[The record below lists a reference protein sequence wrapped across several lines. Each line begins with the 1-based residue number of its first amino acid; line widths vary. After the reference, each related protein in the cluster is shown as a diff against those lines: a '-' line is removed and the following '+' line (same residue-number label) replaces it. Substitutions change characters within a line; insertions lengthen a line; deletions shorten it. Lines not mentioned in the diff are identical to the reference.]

1 MDRQELLALYD
12 REERM
17 AVTFPDMRREAS
29 DRVVRLAP
37 LAPKRG
43 FRDGVVIYS
52 RLDEATVEPA
62 IDQQMQAFAALG
74 VNFEWKVFDH
84 DTPADLR
91 QRLLARGF
99 ESDEP
104 EAIMALPLAQAPPA
118 LLAPPSHDVRLLD
131 DPDVLDDVLAVQ
143 REVWQQEHSGLAG
156 YLRDTMIQHPELL
169 SVYVVYDQGR
179 PVASSW
185 LYHDPASPFAGLWG
199 GSTLEEH
206 RGRGIY
212 TALLAAR
219 VQQALRRGAAYLT
232 IDASPMSAPIVQ
244 RFGFI
249 YLATAWACTWRAAPD
264 TDAPILEGP
273 DHGR

>member
-1 MDRQELLALYD
+1 MDRLELLALYD
-12 REERM
+12 LKERLT
-17 AVTFPDMRREAS
+17 VEYPDMRREAG
-29 DRVVRLAP
+29 DRVVRHAP

-43 FRDGVVIYS
+43 FRDGFISYS
-52 RLDEATVEPA
+52 RLDEATVESA
-62 IDQQMQAFAALG
+62 IDQQVQAFAALG
-74 VNFEWKVFDH
+74 ADFEWKVYDH

-91 QRLLARGF
+91 QRLTARGF

-104 EAIMALPLAQAPPA
+104 EAIMALPLALAPPV
-118 LLAPPSHDVRLLD
+118 LLAPVTHDVRRLED
-131 DPDVLDDVLAVQ
+131 ADQLDDVLGVQ

-169 SVYVVYDQGR
+169 SVYVAYDQGR
-179 PVASSW
+179 PVASGW
-185 LYHDPASPFAGLWG
+185 LRHDTASPFASLWG
-199 GSTLEEH
+199 GSTLEAR
-206 RGRGIY
+206 RGRGFY

-219 VQQALRRGAAYLT
+219 VQEALRRGAAYLT

-264 TDAPILEGP
+264 SDAPILEGP